1 MEKYLIDRVK
11 QVSYTDLDQI
21 IDLIKSQ
28 NKDSIL
34 SSLSIKLIKEFIN
47 ISINYD
53 DIYVFTCWLNDKIL
67 GYSIFVKKPD
77 LLIKRYEKLRLG
89 IFMHVLFNL
98 RFSLIVNLFL
108 SLTNLDLIKINK
120 EKRNIIKNSVN
131 LNLLAIDGSYQSK
144 GIGSNFLM
152 ETTKILKK
160 FCPEMEHIVC
170 EAPNERALKF
180 YKDNKFEVIGK
191 KLRFFK
197 KYYILSKKII

>member
-53 DIYVFTCWLNDKIL
+53 DIYVFTCRLNDKIL

-120 EKRNIIKNSVN
+120 
-131 LNLLAIDGSYQSK
+131 
-144 GIGSNFLM
+144 
-152 ETTKILKK
+152 
-160 FCPEMEHIVC
+160 
-170 EAPNERALKF
+170 
-180 YKDNKFEVIGK
+180 
-191 KLRFFK
+191 
-197 KYYILSKKII
+197 